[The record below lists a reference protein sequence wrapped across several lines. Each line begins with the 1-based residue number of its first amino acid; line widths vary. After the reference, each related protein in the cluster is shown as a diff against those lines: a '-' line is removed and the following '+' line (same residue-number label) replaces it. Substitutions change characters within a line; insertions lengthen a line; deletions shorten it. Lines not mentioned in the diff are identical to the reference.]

1 MIEVFGVRFDDSAK
15 IYYFLP
21 NGNEIKKDDYVVVET
36 ERGQQFGLICTDKI
50 TVDKNRISFE
60 LKNILKVADSN
71 DINMNDK
78 NLKDAEIA
86 LKRANKFVEEL
97 DLDMKILDASFTFDR
112 SQLLFNFLAD
122 ARIDFRELAKKLAY
136 VYKTRIEL
144 RQIGVRDKAKCIGG
158 YGVCGKKLCCSTFLD
173 DLNSVSIN
181 MAKNK
186 NLTLNP
192 QKINGVCGRLMC
204 CLGYENEL
212 YKDYKKNFPKVGEV
226 ISNDAY
232 SGKVVYV
239 DFFKKMYKLELED
252 GKIVDVML

>member
-1 MIEVFGVRFDDSAK
+1 MIEVFGVRFNDSDK

-21 NGNEIKKDDYVVVET
+21 NGNEINKDDYVVVET
-36 ERGQQFGLICTDKI
+36 ERGQQFGIVCTDKI
-50 TVDKNRISFE
+50 VVDKNQISFE

-71 DINMNDK
+71 DINANEK
-78 NLKDAEIA
+78 NVREADFAIE
-86 LKRANKFVEEL
+86 RANEFIKEL
-97 DLDMKILDASFTFDR
+97 KLNMKILDASFTFDR

-122 ARIDFRELAKKLAY
+122 ARVDFRELAKKLAY

-144 RQIGVRDKAKCIGG
+144 RQIGVRDKAKCVGG
-158 YGVCGKKLCCSTFLD
+158 YGICGRKLCCSTFLS

-181 MAKNK
+181 MAKNQ

-212 YKDYKKNFPKVGEV
+212 YNEYKKNFPKVGEIV
-226 ISNDAY
+226 SNDSY
-232 SGKVVYV
+232 KGKVVYV
-239 DFFKKMYKLELED
+239 DLFEKMYKLELED